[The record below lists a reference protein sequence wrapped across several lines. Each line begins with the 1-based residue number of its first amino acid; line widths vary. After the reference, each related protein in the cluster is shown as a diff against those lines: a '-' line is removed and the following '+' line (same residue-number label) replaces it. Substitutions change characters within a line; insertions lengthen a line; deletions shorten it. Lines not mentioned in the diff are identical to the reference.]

1 MKRIISLLLSIL
13 LIAGIAVPAYAE
25 DSPAVIASGTV
36 KGSVTWKVTD
46 DGVLTIGGT
55 GAMENY
61 TAALKISALH
71 YTKAPYYEYKDQ
83 ITSLVIEEGV
93 TSIGYKAFFEW
104 SNLKGN
110 LSIPASVTTI
120 SGYAFKGCTGFT
132 GDLTIPD
139 TVKTLGESSFYGCKG
154 FNGAL
159 NIGSGILTIS
169 KNAFGNCSG
178 LSGTLIIPDN
188 ITKIDESA
196 FYGCSGFS
204 GNLLIP
210 DSVITIGDSAFYSC
224 TGFNGFLSIGNGV
237 TNIGGSAFY
246 KCSGFSGTLS
256 IGSSVTSIG
265 SSAFRGCSSFTG
277 DIVIPDSVETI
288 GAYTF
293 YDCSGFNGTLTLGSS
308 VKAISSNAFAHC
320 NNISGSLILPD
331 SLMAI
336 GEYAFYRCFNLTGN
350 LVIPDS
356 VITVGA
362 NAFQSCTGFN
372 GTLTLGNSLETIG
385 DNAFGYSHKDY
396 RCHFTGSLVIPDS
409 VISIGDEA
417 FINNDFNGTLTLG
430 NSVETIGSYAFANS
444 FGYVITTPGQPPM
457 KFIGDLR
464 IPDSV
469 KTIGLGAFQCST
481 FNGNLY
487 LGNSLESIGNAAFAG
502 CTSLTGTLH
511 IPESVTTIGEDA
523 FHAAGSGARVTGD
536 SRIKYGALDV
546 EPYRGKLENVNV
558 VKFFAEHPEYI
569 TIVEESR
576 TDPTPDSYGE
586 VSYKVYCNDATHN
599 GAQTDS
605 NANSSGD
612 APQTL
617 VARIIE
623 TTTYDSE
630 ILIESMTVTPGSV
643 HFEDLGTQQLG
654 VILYPDN
661 ATDKTVTYTSSDESV
676 AVVTDHGLIT
686 AVCPGSA
693 VITVTA
699 ADGSGV
705 NKTVP
710 VTVASP
716 AVPVSS
722 VTLECDSML
731 LGKGQ
736 SSEISASVAP
746 SDATNKTLTYSSSD
760 PAVASVDANGVVTG
774 IAAGTAEIT
783 VKAADG
789 SNQQSVLSVQVYD
802 IAVSADRVVEKG
814 GTISINVRII
824 PDGATEATFAY
835 ASSNE
840 EVATVD
846 ANGLVTAMNYGT
858 TVISVTDGTVTESI
872 TITVVDADASVTNTQ
887 LKKGDTAEV
896 QITVYPASQEAAS
909 VTLTS
914 SDESVA
920 KIEDGK
926 IVAVGNGSVEI
937 TAAITVEVNGEE
949 ITLIRTFNVSSK
961 IPVTGLTIN
970 NLTAPAA
977 MYLGEEKVLDITVV
991 PSDATDD
998 NLTFTSSD
1006 PSVVSIDENGIL
1018 IANAVGTALITVTAE
1033 DGSGTEQTVTITV
1046 YDISVPDDI
1055 AVETGNTVDV
1065 SAVVIPEGVTGISL
1079 SYSSTD
1085 ESVATVDA
1093 NGLVTALSYGTTV
1106 ISVTDGHITKGVAIT
1121 VVDADVT
1128 VTNSHLK
1135 KGDTAEVQITVYPE
1149 SQETPSVTLTSSD
1162 ETVVIIEDG
1171 KIVSVGNGSAE
1182 ITVEITVIVN
1192 GEEIVMVRTFT
1203 VSSEILISDLSIDNL
1218 TDPATMYL
1226 GEEKSLEVTIIPDD
1240 AANQELIYSS
1250 SDSSVLT
1257 VDEKGKMTANAVGT
1271 AVISVTAAD
1280 GSGTEQTATITV
1292 YDIVVPDDQV
1302 IEAGQ
1307 TADISA
1313 SVIPAG
1319 VTESTFIY
1327 VSTDEE
1333 VAAVDKNGLVTA
1345 LNYGTT
1351 VISVTDG
1358 NITKGVSITVVDAD
1372 ASVNNT
1378 QLQKGDNAEV
1388 QITVYPDL
1396 YDTLSVTLTSS
1407 DDSVARIEDGKIV
1420 AVGDGDAEITAV
1432 ITVTINGEEI
1442 TLIRTFSVSSEIPV
1456 TGLTINNLT
1465 DPDTMYLGEERVIDV
1480 AVIPNDASNQSLIYS
1495 SFDPSVVSVDETGRL
1510 IANTV
1515 GTAVITVEAADG
1527 SGVLQTFTVTVYDID
1542 VPDNLTVEA
1551 GKTVDVG
1558 AKVISDGATE
1568 ANFTYASSDEDV
1580 AVVNIDDLV
1589 SALKYG
1595 TAVITVTDGNI
1606 TKDVVVTVIDADAI
1620 VTNTQLKTGDTA
1632 EVQITVYPASYDT
1645 LSVTLTSSDESVV
1658 KIEDGN
1664 IVGVGNGS
1672 AEITAI
1678 ITVTIN
1684 GEEITMIRTIS
1695 VSSEI
1700 PVEGLTVSNMTDPTI
1715 MSVGE
1720 ERDIEVT
1727 VIPEDAASKTLI
1739 YSSSDPSVVSV
1750 DEDGR
1755 LIAHTVGTA
1764 VITVTA
1770 TDGSGKEISL
1780 TVNVY
1785 SHVEQ
1790 KDATPTEDG
1799 NKAYYSDIDGNKY
1812 IREED
1817 GTYVSVSDEDIILHY
1832 PGVAV
1837 CENVSK
1843 EPTCVEEGI
1852 CEYAVYC
1859 VNCGKEIS
1867 RVSGTIPATGVH
1879 IPGEEHREDETA
1891 PTCTQDGS
1899 YDLVIRCTVCGTV
1912 LSREHNTVPAHGHL
1926 LVYVPETEA
1935 TSRHNGMK
1943 EHYECCICGKLFFDE
1958 FGEHEAS
1965 ASDLLIVYTFRCK
1978 RCDWYEANKDA
1989 TGVYKIVVVLVHAIT
2004 HLVQQIN
2011 YWT

>member
-1 MKRIISLLLSIL
+1 MKKIVSLLLSLL
-13 LIAGIAVPAYAE
+13 LIAGITVPAYA
-25 DSPAVIASGTV
+25 DDGPAVIASGTV

-104 SNLKGN
+104 SNLTGT

-120 SGYAFKGCTGFT
+120 NAYAFKGCNGFT

-139 TVKTLGESSFYGCKG
+139 TVMSLGDNAFYTCKG
-154 FNGAL
+154 FNGTL
-159 NIGSGILTIS
+159 NIGSGISTIP
-169 KNAFGNCSG
+169 KMAFYSCSG
-178 LSGTLIIPDN
+178 LTGTLSIPGN
-188 ITKIDESA
+188 IQKINESA
-196 FYGCSGFS
+196 FQGCSGFS
-204 GNLLIP
+204 GTLVIP
-210 DSVITIGDSAFYSC
+210 DSVTEIGESAFQSC
-224 TGFNGFLSIGNGV
+224 TGFNGSLVIGDGV
-237 TNIGGSAFY
+237 TTIGGSAFN

-256 IGSSVTSIG
+256 IGSNVTSIG
-265 SSAFRGCSSFTG
+265 SSAFRDCSSFTG
-277 DIVIPDSVETI
+277 DIIIPDSIQTI

-293 YDCSGFNGTLTLGSS
+293 YDCSGFNGTLALGSS
-308 VKAISSNAFAHC
+308 VRAISSNAFAHC

-409 VISIGDEA
+409 AISIGDEA

-430 NSVETIGSYAFANS
+430 NSLETIGAYAFANS
-444 FGYVITTPGQPPM
+444 FGYVITAPGQPPM
-457 KFIGDLR
+457 HFIGDLR

-481 FNGNLY
+481 FNGILY

-523 FHAAGSGARVTGD
+523 FHAAGSCARVTGD

-546 EPYRGKLENVNV
+546 ETYRGKLENANV
-558 VKFFAEHPEYI
+558 VKFFAENPDYL

-576 TDPTPDSYGE
+576 TEPTPDAYGE
-586 VSYKVYCNDATHN
+586 ISYKVYCNDATHS

-605 NANSSGD
+605 NANAAGN

-623 TTTYDSE
+623 TTTYDGE
-630 ILIESMTVTPGSV
+630 ILIESLTVTPGSV
-643 HFEDLGTQQLG
+643 HFEDYGTQQLG
-654 VILYPDN
+654 VIIYPDN
-661 ATDKTVTYTSSDESV
+661 ATNKDVTYTSSDETV
-676 AVVTDHGLIT
+676 AVVSDHGLIT
-686 AVCPGSA
+686 AVGPGSA

-705 NKTVP
+705 SKTVP

-722 VTLECDSML
+722 VILECDSML

-736 SSEISASVAP
+736 SSEIRASVEP
-746 SDATNKTLTYSSSD
+746 SDATNKALTYSSSD
-760 PAVASVDANGVVTG
+760 ASIASVDANGIVTG

-789 SNQQSVLSVQVYD
+789 SNQQAVMNVQVYD
-802 IAVSADRVVEKG
+802 IAVSSDPAVETG
-814 GTISINVRII
+814 DTVNVSARII
-824 PDGATEATFAY
+824 PEGAKEATFTY
-835 ASSNE
+835 ASSDE
-840 EVATVD
+840 TVATVD
-846 ANGLVTAMNYGT
+846 ENGVVTALHYGT
-858 TVISVTDGTVTESI
+858 TDISVTDGTVTESI

-887 LKKGDTAEV
+887 LKRGDTAEV

-920 KIEDGK
+920 RIEDGK
-926 IVAVGNGSVEI
+926 IVAVGNGSAEI
-937 TAAITVEVNGEE
+937 TAAITVTVNGEE
-949 ITLIRTFNVSSK
+949 ITLIRTFYVSSE

-970 NLTAPAA
+970 NLTDPDT
-977 MYLGEEKVLDITVV
+977 MYLGEEKVMDITVM
-991 PSDATDD
+991 PGDAVNK
-998 NLTFTSSD
+998 NLTFSSSD
-1006 PSVVSIDENGIL
+1006 PSVVSVDENGNL
-1018 IANAVGTALITVTAE
+1018 IANTVGTAVITVVAA
-1033 DGSGTEQTVTITV
+1033 DGSGTEQIVTVTV
-1046 YDISVPDDI
+1046 YDIAVPDDT
-1055 AVETGNTVDV
+1055 AVEAGGTKDV
-1065 SAVVIPEGVTGISL
+1065 SARVIPDSAAGIPL

-1106 ISVTDGHITKGVAIT
+1106 ISVTDGIITKGIAIT
-1121 VVDADVT
+1121 VVDAEVSVSST
-1128 VTNSHLK
+1128 QLK
-1135 KGDTAEVQITVYPE
+1135 KGDTAEVQITVYPIN
-1149 SQETPSVTLTSSD
+1149 QEASSITLTSSD
-1162 ETVVIIEDG
+1162 NSVARIEEG
-1171 KIVSVGNGSAE
+1171 KIVGVGNGSAE
-1182 ITVEITVIVN
+1182 ITAVITVEVN
-1192 GEEIVMVRTFT
+1192 GEEITLVRTFT
-1203 VSSEILISDLSIDNL
+1203 VSSEVPVTGLTVNNL
-1218 TDPATMYL
+1218 TDPNTMYL
-1226 GEEKSLEVTIIPDD
+1226 GEQKMIELTIIPED
-1240 AANQELIYSS
+1240 AANTDLTFST
-1250 SDSSVLT
+1250 SDPSVIS
-1257 VDEKGKMTANAVGT
+1257 VDENGKLTANAVGT
-1271 AVISVTAAD
+1271 AEITVAASD
-1280 GSGTEQTATITV
+1280 GSGTELAVTITV
-1292 YDIVVPDDQV
+1292 YDFTVPTDQV

-1307 TADISA
+1307 TADVSA
-1313 SVIPAG
+1313 LVIPDGVAG
-1319 VTESTFIY
+1319 VSISY
-1327 VSTDEE
+1327 SSLDEE
-1333 VAAVDKNGLVTA
+1333 VATVDGNGLVTA

-1358 NITKGVSITVVDAD
+1358 NITKGVAITVVDAD
-1372 ASVNNT
+1372 ASATNS
-1378 QLQKGDNAEV
+1378 QLKKGDTTNV
-1388 QITVYPDL
+1388 QIQVYPDS

-1407 DDSVARIEDGKIV
+1407 DESVAKIVDGKIV
-1420 AVGDGDAEITAV
+1420 AVGDGDAEIIAV
-1432 ITVTINGEEI
+1432 ITVTLNGEEI
-1442 TLIRTFSVSSEIPV
+1442 TLTRTFSVSSEIPV
-1456 TGLTINNLT
+1456 TGLTVSNMT

-1480 AVIPNDASNQSLIYS
+1480 TVIPNDASDPFLIYS
-1495 SFDPSVVSVDETGRL
+1495 SSDPSVVSVDETGRM

-1542 VPDNLTVEA
+1542 VPDNLTVET

-1558 AKVISDGATE
+1558 AKVIPDCATE
-1568 ANFTYASSDEDV
+1568 ANFTYASSDDEI
-1580 AVVNIDDLV
+1580 AVVDANGLV
-1589 SALKYG
+1589 SALNHG
-1595 TAVITVTDGNI
+1595 TAVITVTDGSI
-1606 TKDVVVTVIDADAI
+1606 TKTVSVTVVDADVS
-1620 VTNTQLKTGDTA
+1620 VTNTQLKKGDTT
-1632 EVQITVYPASYDT
+1632 EIQVTVYPDSDGDV
-1645 LSVTLTSSDESVV
+1645 SVALTSSDESVA
-1658 KIEDGN
+1658 KIEDGK
-1664 IVGVGNGS
+1664 IVGIGNGT
-1672 AEITAI
+1672 AEITAV
-1678 ITVTIN
+1678 ITVTVN
-1684 GEEITMIRTIS
+1684 GEEITLIRTIT

-1700 PVEGLTVSNMTDPTI
+1700 PVAGLTVNNMTDPTV
-1715 MSVGE
+1715 MYVGE
-1720 ERDIEVT
+1720 EKDIEVT
-1727 VIPEDAASKTLI
+1727 VIPEDAASQILI

-1750 DEDGR
+1750 DGNGR

-1764 VITVTA
+1764 VITVA
-1770 TDGSGKEISL
+1770 AADGSGTEISL

-1785 SHVEQ
+1785 SYTEQ

-1799 NKAYYSDIDGNKY
+1799 HKAYYSDIDGNKY

-1817 GTYVSVSDEDIILHY
+1817 GTYVPVSDEDIILHY

-1867 RVSGTIPATGVH
+1867 RVSGTIPATGIH

-1899 YDLVIRCTVCGTV
+1899 YDLVIRCTICGTV
-1912 LSREHNTVPAHGHL
+1912 LSREHNTIPAHGHS
-1926 LVYVPETEA
+1926 LVFVPETEA
-1935 TSRHNGMK
+1935 TSRHSGMK

-1958 FGEHEAS
+1958 FGENEAS
-1965 ASDLLIVYTFRCK
+1965 ASDLMIVYTFRCK

-2004 HLVQQIN
+2004 HMVQQIN

>member
-1 MKRIISLLLSIL
+1 MKRIISLLLSIF
-13 LIAGIAVPAYAE
+13 LIVGIAVPAYAE
-25 DSPAVIASGTV
+25 DGPSVIASGTV

-110 LSIPASVTTI
+110 LSIPTSVMTI
-120 SGYAFKGCTGFT
+120 SGYAFKGCNGFT

-139 TVKTLGESSFYGCKG
+139 TVKTLGENSFYGCKG
-154 FNGAL
+154 FNGSL

-169 KNAFGNCSG
+169 KNTFGNCSG

-204 GNLLIP
+204 GNLLIS

-237 TNIGGSAFY
+237 TTIGGSAFY

-356 VITVGA
+356 VISVGA

-385 DNAFGYSHKDY
+385 NNAFGYGHKDY

-417 FINNDFNGTLTLG
+417 FINNDFNGTLTIG
-430 NSVETIGSYAFANS
+430 NSVETIGAYAFANS
-444 FGYVITTPGQPPM
+444 FGYVITAPGQPPM

-523 FHAAGSGARVTGD
+523 FHATGSGARVTGD

-546 EPYRGKLENVNV
+546 EPYRGKLENANV
-558 VKFFAEHPEYI
+558 VNFFAENPDYL

-576 TDPTPDSYGE
+576 IEPTPDSYGE
-586 VSYKVYCNDATHN
+586 ISYKVYCNDATHS

-605 NANSSGD
+605 NANAAGN

-623 TTTYDSE
+623 TTTYDGE
-630 ILIESMTVTPGSV
+630 ILTESMTVTPGSV
-643 HFEDLGTQQLG
+643 HFEDYCTQQLG

-661 ATDKTVTYTSSDESV
+661 ATNKAVTYTSSDETV
-676 AVVTDHGLIT
+676 ATVSEHGLIT
-686 AVCPGSA
+686 AVGPGSA

-705 NKTVP
+705 NKTIP

-736 SSEISASVAP
+736 SSEIRASVEP
-746 SDATNKTLTYSSSD
+746 SDATNKALTYSSSD
-760 PAVASVDANGVVTG
+760 TSIASVDANGVVTG
-774 IAAGTAEIT
+774 IAAGTAVIT
-783 VKAADG
+783 VTAADG
-789 SNQQSVLSVQVYD
+789 SNQQAVMSVQVYD
-802 IAVSADRVVEKG
+802 IAVSADCVVEIG
-814 GTISINVRII
+814 GTVNVSARII
-824 PDGATEATFAY
+824 PDDAKEATFTY
-835 ASSNE
+835 ASSDE
-840 EVATVD
+840 TVAAVD
-846 ANGLVTAMNYGT
+846 ENGLVTALNYGT

-872 TITVVDADASVTNTQ
+872 TIAVVDADACVTNTQ
-887 LKKGDTAEV
+887 LKKGDTMEV
-896 QITVYPASQEAAS
+896 QITIYPASQEPAS
-909 VTLTS
+909 VTLVS

-1006 PSVVSIDENGIL
+1006 PSVVSIDENGKL
-1018 IANAVGTALITVTAE
+1018 IANTVGTAVITVAAA
-1033 DGSGTEQTVTITV
+1033 DGSGTEQTVTVTV

-1106 ISVTDGHITKGVAIT
+1106 ISVTDGHITKGIAVT
-1121 VVDADVT
+1121 VVDADVI
-1128 VTNSHLK
+1128 VTNSQLKKGDIAETQVTVYPTNQEVTSITLTSSDNSVARIEDGKIVGVGNGSAEITAQITVEVNGEEITLVRTFTISSEVPVTGLTVNNLTDPDTMYLGEQKTIELTVIPEDAVNTNLTFSTSDPSIISVDENGKLTANAVGTAVITVAASDGSGATQTITITVYDIVVPSDQVIEAGQTADVSALVIPDGVAGVSISYSSLDEEVATVDGNGLVTALSYGTTVITVTDGNITKGVAVTVVDADAGVTNSQLK
-1135 KGDTAEVQITVYPE
+1135 KGDTAEVQITVYPD
-1149 SQETPSVTLTSSD
+1149 SDDVVSVSLISSD
-1162 ETVVIIEDG
+1162 EAVAKIEG
-1171 KIVSVGNGSAE
+1171 
-1182 ITVEITVIVN
+1182 
-1192 GEEIVMVRTFT
+1192 
-1203 VSSEILISDLSIDNL
+1203 
-1218 TDPATMYL
+1218 
-1226 GEEKSLEVTIIPDD
+1226 
-1240 AANQELIYSS
+1240 
-1250 SDSSVLT
+1250 
-1257 VDEKGKMTANAVGT
+1257 
-1271 AVISVTAAD
+1271 
-1280 GSGTEQTATITV
+1280 
-1292 YDIVVPDDQV
+1292 
-1302 IEAGQ
+1302 
-1307 TADISA
+1307 
-1313 SVIPAG
+1313 
-1319 VTESTFIY
+1319 
-1327 VSTDEE
+1327 
-1333 VAAVDKNGLVTA
+1333 
-1345 LNYGTT
+1345 
-1351 VISVTDG
+1351 
-1358 NITKGVSITVVDAD
+1358 
-1372 ASVNNT
+1372 
-1378 QLQKGDNAEV
+1378 
-1388 QITVYPDL
+1388 
-1396 YDTLSVTLTSS
+1396 
-1407 DDSVARIEDGKIV
+1407 GKIV
-1420 AVGDGDAEITAV
+1420 AVGDGSAEITAV
-1432 ITVTINGEEI
+1432 ITVTVNGEEI
-1442 TLIRTFSVSSEIPV
+1442 TLICTFTVSSEIPV
-1456 TGLTINNLT
+1456 TGLTVNNMT
-1465 DPDTMYLGEERVIDV
+1465 DPETMYLGEEKVIDV
-1480 AVIPNDASNQSLIYS
+1480 TVIPNDASDPSLIYS
-1495 SFDPSVVSVDETGRL
+1495 SSDPSVVSVDETGR
-1510 IANTV
+1510 ITANTV
-1515 GTAVITVEAADG
+1515 GTAVITIEATDG
-1527 SGVLQTFTVTVYDID
+1527 SGVVQTFTVTVYDID
-1542 VPDNLTVEA
+1542 VPDSLTIEA

-1558 AKVISDGATE
+1558 AKVIPDGATE
-1568 ANFTYASSDEDV
+1568 ANFTYASSDDEI
-1580 AVVNIDDLV
+1580 AVVDTNGLV
-1589 SALKYG
+1589 SALNHG
-1595 TAVITVTDGNI
+1595 TAVLTVTDGNI
-1606 TKDVVVTVIDADAI
+1606 TKTVSVTVVDADVS
-1620 VTNTQLKTGDTA
+1620 VTNTQLKKGDTA
-1632 EVQITVYPASYDT
+1632 EIQVTVYPDSDGDV
-1645 LSVTLTSSDESVV
+1645 SVTLTSSDESVA
-1658 KIEDGN
+1658 KIEDGK
-1664 IVGVGNGS
+1664 IIGVGNGN
-1672 AEITAI
+1672 ADITAV
-1678 ITVTIN
+1678 ITVTVN
-1684 GEEITMIRTIS
+1684 GEDITMIRTIS

-1700 PVEGLTVSNMTDPTI
+1700 PVTGLTVSNMTDPTV
-1715 MSVGE
+1715 MYVGE
-1720 ERDIEVT
+1720 EKDIEVT
-1727 VIPEDAASKTLI
+1727 VIPEDAASQTLI
-1739 YSSSDPSVVSV
+1739 YSSSDSSVVSV
-1750 DEDGR
+1750 DENGR

-1770 TDGSGKEISL
+1770 ADGSGKEITL
-1780 TVNVY
+1780 TVKVY
-1785 SHVEQ
+1785 SYVEQ
-1790 KDATPTEDG
+1790 KDSTPTEDG

-1817 GTYVSVSDEDIILHY
+1817 GTYVPVSDEDIILHY

-1912 LSREHNTVPAHGHL
+1912 LSREHNTVPAHGHS
-1926 LVYVPETEA
+1926 LVYVPEREA